1 MRLTIRS
8 RATALIALGLAFITN
23 CSPVRAEQEFTDLV
37 SKVMPSFV
45 NIAILAKGQ
54 RIALEQSGGDLAYAT
69 YVVEYVGA
77 GSIVDPSGLI
87 ITNRHVVKD
96 AYEID
101 VTLSDGA
108 SFKGELLG
116 AGSGTD
122 LAILKIDAGRPLPTL
137 EIGDSDEVKVGEKV
151 IAIGNPL
158 GLTSSVSAG
167 VVSGIHRSLKTLP
180 QYEFIQT
187 DASINHGNSGGP
199 LINMKGQM
207 IGIDNQIWSDT
218 AGGGSIGLGFAIPSN
233 DAKFILNQVLQY
245 GRPRLGWIGVR
256 VQTVTPR
263 MAEVL
268 QFKEPSGAIIANVAE
283 NSPAAE
289 AGLKI
294 GEIVVGVEGKRVVD
308 YRTLDQT
315 VARSTGE
322 TIPLRIWS
330 GGKTRVAS
338 VSVREYPDSPW
349 VTYKNDKAQPGV
361 VFSKITDAGF
371 EVADLTD
378 ELRAQF
384 HLKAQTTGPIVT
396 VVAENTAASHAGLRR
411 GDVIKKVQMEDVS
424 SRAELEQRLQDAQ
437 HQGQRNALL
446 YVGGVDDARW
456 LAIPLRL

>member
-1 MRLTIRS
+1 MNTRTSIFAALGF
-8 RATALIALGLAFITN
+8 ALIAYS
-23 CSPVRAEQEFTDLV
+23 SPLQAEQEFTDLV
-37 SKVMPSFV
+37 AKVMPSVV
-45 NIAILAKGQ
+45 NIAIEAKGQ
-54 RIALEQSGGDLAYAT
+54 RVKLEQSGGDLDYAT

-108 SFKGELLG
+108 TYKGQLLG

-122 LAILKIDAGRPLPTL
+122 LAILKIDAGRPLPAI
-137 EIGDSDEVKVGEKV
+137 EIGNSDEVKVGEKV

-158 GLTSSVSAG
+158 GLASSVSAG
-167 VVSGIHRSLKTLP
+167 IVSGVHRSMKTLP

-218 AGGGSIGLGFAIPSN
+218 IGGGSIGLGFAIPSN
-233 DAKFILNQVLQY
+233 DAQFILTHVLQY

-263 MAEVL
+263 MAEGL
-268 QFKEPSGAIIANVAE
+268 QFKEPGGAIIANVAE

-289 AGLKI
+289 AGLKVGDIVI
-294 GEIVVGVEGKRVVD
+294 GIEGKKVTD
-308 YRTLDQT
+308 YRTIDQI
-315 VARSTGE
+315 VARSRGE
-322 TIPLRIWS
+322 TIPVRVWS
-330 GGKTRVAS
+330 GGKIRVVQ
-338 VSVREYPDSPW
+338 VSVTEFPDSPW
-349 VTYKNDKAQPGV
+349 VSYKDDKAADPGV

-378 ELRAQF
+378 ELRA
-384 HLKAQTTGPIVT
+384 LSSTSKGQTTGPVVT
-396 VVAENTAASHAGLRR
+396 VVADNTAASQAGLRR
-411 GDVIKKVQMEDVS
+411 GDVIKKVLMDDVG
-424 SRAELEQRLQDAQ
+424 SRAELEQRLQEMQ
-437 HQGQRNALL
+437 QRGQRNAVL
-446 YVGGVDDARW
+446 YVGGVNDARW
-456 LAIPLRL
+456 VTIPLRL

>member
-1 MRLTIRS
+1 MNKRRS
-8 RATALIALGLAFITN
+8 SIFVVLGFSLIAY
-23 CSPVRAEQEFTDLV
+23 SSSVRAEQEFTDLV
-37 SKVMPSFV
+37 AKVMPSVV
-45 NIAILAKGQ
+45 NIAIEAMGQ
-54 RIALEQSGGDLAYAT
+54 RVKLEQSGGDLAYAT

-108 SFKGELLG
+108 TFKGQLLG

-122 LAILKIDAGRPLPTL
+122 LAILKIDAGRPLPAI
-137 EIGDSDEVKVGEKV
+137 EIGNSDEVKVGEKV

-158 GLTSSVSAG
+158 GLASSVSAG
-167 VVSGIHRSLKTLP
+167 IVSGVRRSMKSLP

-218 AGGGSIGLGFAIPSN
+218 MGGGSIGLGFAIPSN
-233 DAKFILNQVLQY
+233 DAQFILTHVRQY

-263 MAEVL
+263 MAEGL
-268 QFKEPSGAIIANVAE
+268 QFKEPGGAIIANVAE

-289 AGLKI
+289 AGLKA
-294 GEIVVGVEGKRVVD
+294 GEIVIGIEGKKVSD
-308 YRTLDQT
+308 YRTIDQI
-315 VARSTGE
+315 VSRSRGE
-322 TIPLRIWS
+322 TIPVRVWS
-330 GGKTRVAS
+330 AGKIRVVH
-338 VSVREYPDSPW
+338 VSVTEFPDSPW
-349 VTYKNDKAQPGV
+349 VSYKSDKADPDV
-361 VFSKITDAGF
+361 VFSKVTDAGF

-378 ELRAQF
+378 ELRALF
-384 HLKAQTTGPIVT
+384 HLKSQTTGPVVT
-396 VVAENTAASHAGLRR
+396 VVADNTAASQAGLRR
-411 GDVIKKVQMEDVS
+411 GDLIKKVLMDDVG
-424 SRAELEQRLQDAQ
+424 SRAELEQRLQEM
-437 HQGQRNALL
+437 HQRGQRNAFL
-446 YVGGVDDARW
+446 YVGGVNDARW
-456 LAIPLRL
+456 VTIPLRL

>member
-1 MRLTIRS
+1 MKTMTRC
-8 RATALIALGLAFITN
+8 RASVLAALALVAHS
-23 CSPVRAEQEFTDLV
+23 SPVKAEQEFTDLV
-37 SKVMPSFV
+37 SKVMPSVV
-45 NIAILAKGQ
+45 NIAILGKGQ
-54 RIALEQSGGDLAYAT
+54 RVKIDQSGGDLAYAT

-87 ITNRHVVKD
+87 ITNRHVIKD

-108 SFKGELLG
+108 SYKGQLLG

-122 LAILKIDAGRPLPTL
+122 LAILKIDAGRPLPAVEL
-137 EIGDSDEVKVGEKV
+137 GDSDEVKVGEKV
-151 IAIGNPL
+151 LAIGNPL
-158 GLTSSVSAG
+158 GLASTVTAG
-167 VVSGIHRSLKTLP
+167 IVSGIHRSLATLP

-199 LINMKGQM
+199 LFNLKGKM
-207 IGIDNQIWSDT
+207 IGIDNQILSDM

-233 DAKFILNQVLQY
+233 DAKFILDNVLQY

-256 VQTVTPR
+256 VQTVTPK

-268 QFKEPSGAIIANVAE
+268 QFKEANGAIIANVAE

-289 AGLKI
+289 AGLEI
-294 GEIVVGVEGKRVVD
+294 GEIVVGIEGKRVID

-322 TIPLRIWS
+322 NIPLRVWS
-330 GGKTRVAS
+330 GGKFRVVT
-338 VSVREYPDSPW
+338 VSVREFPDSPW
-349 VTYKNDKAQPGV
+349 VSNQNDKAGPGV
-361 VFSKITDAGF
+361 VFSKITDDGF

-378 ELRAQF
+378 DLRAQF
-384 HLKAQTTGPIVT
+384 HLKTHTTGPVVT
-396 VVAENTAASHAGLRR
+396 VVADNTAAKQAGLRP
-411 GDVIKKVQMEDVS
+411 GDVIKKVQMEDVR
-424 SRAELEQRLQDAQ
+424 SRTELEQRLQQ
-437 HQGQRNALL
+437 LQQQGQRNALL

-456 LAIPLRL
+456 LTIPLRL

>member
-1 MRLTIRS
+1 MNTRASIFAVLGLT
-8 RATALIALGLAFITN
+8 LIAQSA
-23 CSPVRAEQEFTDLV
+23 PVCAEQEFTELV
-37 SKVMPSFV
+37 AKVMPSVV
-45 NIAILAKGQ
+45 NISIEAMGQ
-54 RIALEQSGGDLAYAT
+54 RVKLEDSGADSTYAN
-69 YVVEYVGA
+69 YVVEFVGA

-108 SFKGELLG
+108 TYKGQLLG

-122 LAILKIDAGRPLPTL
+122 LAILKIDAGHPLPAIA
-137 EIGDSDEVKVGEKV
+137 IGNSDEVKVGEKV
-151 IAIGNPL
+151 LAIGNPL
-158 GLTSSVSAG
+158 GLASSVSAG
-167 VVSGIHRSLKTLP
+167 VVSGVHRTLKTLP

-233 DAKFILNQVLQY
+233 DAQLILTHVLQY
-245 GRPRLGWIGVR
+245 GHPRLGWIGVR

-263 MAEVL
+263 MAEGL

-289 AGLKI
+289 AGLKVGDVVI
-294 GEIVVGVEGKRVVD
+294 GIEGKKVSD
-308 YRTLDQT
+308 YRTIDQI
-315 VARSTGE
+315 VSRSLGE
-322 TIPLRIWS
+322 TIPVRVWS
-330 GGKTRVAS
+330 AGKIRVVH
-338 VSVREYPDSPW
+338 VSVKEFPDSPW
-349 VTYKNDKAQPGV
+349 VSYKNDMADPDV

-378 ELRAQF
+378 ELRALF
-384 HLKAQTTGPIVT
+384 HFKSQTTGPVVT
-396 VVAENTAASHAGLRR
+396 VVADNTAASQAGLRR
-411 GDVIKKVQMEDVS
+411 GDLIKKVLMDDVG
-424 SRAELEQRLQDAQ
+424 SRAELEQRLQEM
-437 HQGQRNALL
+437 HQRGQRNAVL
-446 YVGGVDDARW
+446 YVGGVNDARW
-456 LAIPLRL
+456 VTIPLRL

>member
-1 MRLTIRS
+1 MNKRCVSIFAALGF
-8 RATALIALGLAFITN
+8 ALITHSSN
-23 CSPVRAEQEFTDLV
+23 VRAEQEFIDLV
-37 SKVMPSFV
+37 AKVMPSVV
-45 NIAILAKGQ
+45 NIEIEAKGQ
-54 RIALEQSGGDLAYAT
+54 RVKLEQSGGDLEYAT

-101 VTLSDGA
+101 VTLSDRTTYKA
-108 SFKGELLG
+108 QLLG

-122 LAILKIDAGRPLPTL
+122 LAILKIDAGRPLPAM
-137 EIGDSDEVKVGEKV
+137 EIGNSDEVKVGEKV

-167 VVSGIHRSLKTLP
+167 IVSGIHRSLTTLP

-207 IGIDNQIWSDT
+207 IGIDNQIWSST
-218 AGGGSIGLGFAIPSN
+218 VGGGSIGLGFAIPSN
-233 DAKFILNQVLQY
+233 DARLILNHVLQY
-245 GRPRLGWIGVR
+245 GSPRLGWIGVR

-263 MAEVL
+263 MAEGL

-294 GEIVVGVEGKRVVD
+294 GEIVVGVEGKRVID
-308 YRTLDQT
+308 YRTLDQI
-315 VARSTGE
+315 VARSVGE
-322 TIPLRIWS
+322 TIPLRVWS
-330 GGKTRVAS
+330 EGKTRVVQ
-338 VSVREYPDSPW
+338 VSVREFPDSPW
-349 VTYKNDKAQPGV
+349 VSYKNDKAGSGI

-378 ELRAQF
+378 ELRARF
-384 HLKAQTTGPIVT
+384 HFKSQTTGPVVT
-396 VVAENTAASHAGLRR
+396 VVADNTAASQAGLRR
-411 GDVIKKVQMEDVS
+411 GDVIKKVLMDDVH
-424 SRAELEQRLQDAQ
+424 SRAELEQRLQQ
-437 HQGQRNALL
+437 MQQRGQRNAVL
-446 YVGGVDDARW
+446 YVGGVNDARW
-456 LAIPLRL
+456 LTIPLRL